1 MRTVLFDVVA
11 TSEAADVFGSI
22 PESILVV
29 DRPRVKYSPYHYSVT
44 DYRPM
49 MRSLVPSCCAIVDG
63 ERAYSTISLLIFHY
77 CSTLCMRYL
86 VTFFIFYSED
96 ANKYRYDF
104 L

>member
-11 TSEAADVFGSI
+11 TPEAADVFGSI
-22 PESILVV
+22 LESILVV

-77 CSTLCMRYL
+77 CYCSTQTSTGM
-86 VTFFIFYSED
+86 TFCSKRD
-96 ANKYRYDF
+96 
-104 L
+104 